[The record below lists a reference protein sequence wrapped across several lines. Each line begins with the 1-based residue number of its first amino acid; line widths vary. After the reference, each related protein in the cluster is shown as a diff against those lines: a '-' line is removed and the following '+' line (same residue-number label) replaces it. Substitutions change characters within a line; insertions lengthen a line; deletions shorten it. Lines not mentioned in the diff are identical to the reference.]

1 MDQYFRI
8 FPTPFALL
16 SMVAAIVAVIV
27 SARTDKRRGVGRPW
41 WQTASIGAV
50 VFGLILTLVL
60 TLTPPVVAMAAP
72 ESMLDTRMS
81 LPSRPQ
87 TVINLLLLWW
97 IAVPVPLLRR
107 TGVLATTAI
116 ALGASVAIEVT
127 QALLAGGRSAS
138 VMDVLLNTGGALVMA
153 TIAVAL
159 LRPVLVRLTTPSNE
173 RVPTQ
178 TTPV

>member
-1 MDQYFRI
+1 MEQYVRI
-8 FPTPFALL
+8 FPTPFAVLA
-16 SMVAAIVAVIV
+16 MAAAIVAVVV
-27 SARTDKRRGVGRPW
+27 SVHIDRRRGVGRPW

-50 VFGLILTLVL
+50 VFGVILTLVL

-72 ESMLDTRMS
+72 ASVLDTRMS

-116 ALGASVAIEVT
+116 ALGASVAIELA
-127 QALLAGGRSAS
+127 QGLLGGGRSAS

-153 TIAVAL
+153 TITVAL
-159 LRPVLVRLTTPSNE
+159 VRPALARLSPSEE
-173 RVPTQ
+173 RAATQ